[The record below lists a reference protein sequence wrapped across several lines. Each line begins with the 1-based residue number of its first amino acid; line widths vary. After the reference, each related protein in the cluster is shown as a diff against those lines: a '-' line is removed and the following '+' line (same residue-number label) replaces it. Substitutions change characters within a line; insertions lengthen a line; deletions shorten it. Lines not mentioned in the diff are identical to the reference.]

1 MLCEIFIIRSTFRLI
16 TNIIT
21 PFLECETRDK
31 ARSYMNRLRRQKA
44 ISPDLYKMIFKKGLI
59 NNLTRK
65 YRSYLVPEDE
75 GELKRTARI

>member
-31 ARSYMNRLRRQKA
+31 ARSYINRLRRQKA